1 MLLALPLS
9 LLRCLYHCLQKWTEH
24 NKEQKQAARQQ
35 QEGQQ
40 QLQQQS
46 PASQALACWARISRS
61 ARHALRKANV
71 HSVLGLEM
79 RMLDLIE
86 KVGAGASWRGWCML
100 YSACTT
106 P

>member
-1 MLLALPLS
+1 VLLALPCNLPC
-9 LLRCLYHCLQKWTEH
+9 CLCHCLQKWTEH
-24 NKEQKQAARQQ
+24 NKEQKQAVRQQ

-46 PASQALACWARISRS
+46 PASQALACWARVSRS

-86 KVGAGASWRGWCML
+86 KVGAEGAAGGWR
-100 YSACTT
+100 ACH
-106 P
+106 